1 MTKIISM
8 CQHKGGVGKTTS
20 TAQIGSALAM
30 KKKKTLLIDLDPQ
43 ANLTRILGIEPNLD
57 INIYNILKGESEV
70 STLEINKYLSLIPA
84 DISLFEAERQFIGQG
99 REAKLRNLLNLIKD
113 DYDVILIDCCP
124 GVGTLLTMAL
134 LASTDVILPIE
145 TEYLALHGIS
155 IITNLINDIKEL
167 NTELNLSGAFSTKY
181 DKRRAIDRQVNDEI
195 KNIFKDLAFKTPI
208 RKNVALVE
216 AGAKG
221 VSIFDYDKNCHGAND
236 YNKLTNEIIKRILN
250 NG

>member
-20 TAQIGSALAM
+20 TAQIGAALAM

-43 ANLTRILGIEPNLD
+43 ANLTRIMGVEPNLD
-57 INIYNILKGESEV
+57 SNIYTILKGECEV
-70 STLEINKYLSLIPA
+70 ETLEVNKYLSFIPA

-99 REAKLRNLLNLIKD
+99 REAKLRNLLKLIKD

-124 GVGTLLTMAL
+124 GVGTLLTMSL

-167 NTELNLSGAFSTKY
+167 NTELNLSGAFATKF
-181 DKRRAIDRQVNDEI
+181 DQRRAIDRQVYNEI

-216 AGAKG
+216 AGASG
-221 VSIFDYDKNCHGAND
+221 RSIFEYDKKCNGAQD
-236 YNKLTNEIIKRILN
+236 YKNLTNEIIKRIVN